1 MTAGLD
7 PPAPEIRGEIT
18 RRRFV
23 AGSLGLGAVIL
34 AGCGDDDRETAGS
47 SPRTDAFPVTLAHKY
62 GSTRIPQAPKRIVSI
77 GYNDQDFTLALG
89 QAVLGTVKSAD
100 YPYPDR
106 PWARQAAGSAKPKT
120 IGSLGKL
127 NLEQIA
133 ALRPDLIIG
142 LYAGTT
148 KAEYS
153 KLSRIAPTLAQ
164 PDAYPDYAVPWQQ
177 QLLATGRALG
187 RRDRAQELVEQ
198 VEGRFAKARREHP
211 EFEGRSVVLASLNDG
226 DGYAAFTGPRGN
238 FFTDLGLKIP
248 ASIAKRA
255 GDEYF
260 AEYSSEQVRVLD
272 LDVVVMFAT
281 RKQAEADPLFQR
293 LDAVRE
299 GRVIYLPIGNS
310 DLYGA
315 LNYNSPL
322 SLPFQIDGF
331 VPRLAAAI
339 DGDPATAIEPIA

>member
-1 MTAGLD
+1 MTAVLD
-7 PPAPEIRGEIT
+7 PPAPEIHADLT

-23 AGSLGLGAVIL
+23 TGSLGLGAVIL
-34 AGCGDDDRETAGS
+34 TGCGDGDRETAGTTPGS
-47 SPRTDAFPVTLAHKY
+47 DAFPVTIAHKF
-62 GSTRIPQAPKRIVSI
+62 GSTQIPRPPKRIVSV

-89 QAVLGTVKSAD
+89 QPVLGTVRSAD

-106 PWARQAAGSAKPKT
+106 PWARQAAGSAKPKE
-120 IGSLGKL
+120 IGSLGEL

-153 KLSRIAPTLAQ
+153 KLSRIAPTVAQ
-164 PDAYPDYAVPWQQ
+164 PDRYPDYAIPWRQ
-177 QLLATGRALG
+177 QLLLTGRALG
-187 RRDRAQELVEQ
+187 RNDRARELVEQ
-198 VEGRFAKARREHP
+198 LENRFAKARREHP
-211 EFEGRSVVLASLNDG
+211 ELEGRSVVLASLGDG
-226 DGYAAFTGPRGN
+226 SGYAAFTGPRGN

-248 ASIAKRA
+248 APIVKRA

-260 AEYSSEQVRVLD
+260 ADFSSEQVRLLD
-272 LDVVVMFAT
+272 LDVVIMFAT
-281 RKQAEADPLFQR
+281 RKEAEARPLFRR

-299 GRVIYLPIGNS
+299 GRVIYLPIGNA

-331 VPRLAAAI
+331 VPRLAAAV
-339 DGDPATAIEPIA
+339 DGDPATAIEPIT